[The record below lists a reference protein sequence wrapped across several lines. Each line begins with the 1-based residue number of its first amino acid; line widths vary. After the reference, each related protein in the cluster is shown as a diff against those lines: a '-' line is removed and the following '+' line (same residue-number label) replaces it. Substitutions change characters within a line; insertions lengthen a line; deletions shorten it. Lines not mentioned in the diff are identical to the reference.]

1 MKHFL
6 LLFSL
11 YKRGNIEYPHKRTKS
26 QKFYFYK
33 DLKRKKCGS
42 ELYCGKYCRNLHLI
56 QIVMKIVFM
65 EKRRKSFSP
74 RFNLIVISKR
84 KSQTKLQ
91 TNILKYFFGK
101 GEVNQFP

>member
-1 MKHFL
+1 MRQILPKSPPNSNSNENSFL
-6 LLFSL
+6 W
-11 YKRGNIEYPHKRTKS
+11 
-26 QKFYFYK
+26 
-33 DLKRKKCGS
+33 KKG
-42 ELYCGKYCRNLHLI
+42 E
-56 QIVMKIVFM
+56 
-65 EKRRKSFSP
+65 KSFSP